1 MLLLCYQR
9 RPKKENRWYSTRS
22 LRVLEFI
29 FAGLEEENLINELFS
44 PTQHEAHGE
53 TETLGMRFIAS
64 FIIARVI
71 EAIKRESLMVSPADT
86 PELASL
92 QCVTFSE
99 LPPAISDRARCY
111 LHFLLPGLWLRAR
124 WKLKNSHC
132 EHVKPLSAACER
144 RSEPRLRVQQN
155 ICPNTTHRLEI
166 SFSVCAKSHTGCAIC
181 ACNWHWSWLFSV
193 R

>member
-1 MLLLCYQR
+1 MLLLCYQQ
-9 RPKKENRWYSTRS
+9 RPKKEPLIQHS
-22 LRVLEFI
+22 
-29 FAGLEEENLINELFS
+29 FAARPRIYFCGPRRRKSYKRTVFS
-44 PTQHEAHGE
+44 PTQLEAHGE

-64 FIIARVI
+64 FIIARAI

-111 LHFLLPGLWLRAR
+111 LHLLLPGLWLRAR

-132 EHVKPLSAACER
+132 EHVKPLRGVWAPIQSQAAR
-144 RSEPRLRVQQN
+144 ATKYLSEH
-155 ICPNTTHRLEI
+155 NTPVGD
-166 SFSVCAKSHTGCAIC
+166 FV
-181 ACNWHWSWLFSV
+181 
-193 R
+193 